1 MGLRPKLTES
11 TMKPNQLNVVLTE
24 PNLLNLDTSAP
35 SLLNVVT
42 MKPNQLNVVQ
52 TEPNLLNVDTS
63 APSLL
68 NMVTM
73 KPNLLNFEVSTPN
86 LLNMDSTKQYALNA
100 TTDEMDVLIQPETV
114 SNPVQVSVTDVT
126 IPSRKQPTYSENP
139 ENFITKK
146 FQESVR
152 QHHSEFFI
160 PTESLFFYERVYYSK
175 TRCFTPVLYSED
187 KIVQCACGVLSCKVK
202 RKNCI
207 SSCGFCHLP
216 MRLKCVHGGKQGCC
230 RKCFLGIYDKEKSKV
245 TKIPAPESSVLTS
258 LIKKN

>member
-11 TMKPNQLNVVLTE
+11 
-24 PNLLNLDTSAP
+24 
-35 SLLNVVT
+35 T

-63 APSLL
+63 TSSLL
-68 NMVTM
+68 NVITM
-73 KPNLLNFEVSTPN
+73 KPNLLN
-86 LLNMDSTKQYALNA
+86 
-100 TTDEMDVLIQPETV
+100 
-114 SNPVQVSVTDVT
+114 PVVVSVTDVT

-230 RKCFLGIYDKEKSKV
+230 RKCFMGIYDKEKSKV
-245 TKIPAPESSVLTS
+245 TKIPAPESSVLTF
-258 LIKKN
+258 LIKNN